1 VQKEVAATAGP
12 CNFWQH
18 SIRQYI
24 FYMQIGTTTRN
35 LPTAHLVEADGENAG
50 TFRRMNSGPP
60 WPQALL
66 EVCLCC
72 GAPTQL
78 LVGGILALAGLHAG
92 PDGQLTLRL
101 LAFVIGLDS
110 VLLVSLVLSLLV
122 LGGESPRQVLLGARR
137 IPGEILRGF
146 ALVPWVFLLFAVT
159 GIVLHRIAPGLFIPN
174 PFATIATTR
183 AEYVLFGVVVLL
195 GGGVREEIQRA
206 FILHRCEQRL
216 GGVTGAITGL
226 VGIRVPPHR
235 ERMLGALLGVVGFGL
250 LFGLMHVVQGWSVVI
265 ITALLGTLWNV
276 TYLVRRSVVAPM
288 VSHASFNLIQV
299 IAFWLLAGASAAAVR
314 WA

>member
-1 VQKEVAATAGP
+1 
-12 CNFWQH
+12 
-18 SIRQYI
+18 
-24 FYMQIGTTTRN
+24 MQIGTTTRN
-35 LPTAHLVEADGENAG
+35 LPTAHLVEADRENAG

-101 LAFVIGLDS
+101 LALIIGLDS
-110 VLLVSLVLSLLV
+110 VLLVSLVLSLLL
-122 LGGESPRQVLLGARR
+122 LGGESPWQVLLGGRR

-159 GIVLHRIAPGLFIPN
+159 GVVLHRIAPGLFIPN

-183 AEYVLFGVVVLL
+183 AEYLLFGVVVLL

-216 GGVTGAITGL
+216 GGAI
-226 VGIRVPPHR
+226 V
-235 ERMLGALLGVVGFGL
+235 GVVGFGL
-250 LFGLMHVVQGWSVVI
+250 LFGLMHLVQGWSVVI

-288 VSHASFNLIQV
+288 VSHASFNLIEV
-299 IAFWLLAGASAAAVR
+299 IGFGLGA
-314 WA
+314 